1 MARYYKLID
10 AADSAETFNL
20 AHREDGRSVYKFYT
34 MYPGVKYSEH
44 ADDPLFLKMLTE
56 DAHKKIHYTDERKK
70 ALDACGARYEVTT
83 CKTCG
88 GRKRFLDVWL
98 VEVVE

>member
-20 AHREDGRSVYKFYT
+20 PYRSNGRNVYKFYT
-34 MYPGVKYSEH
+34 LYPGVKYSEH
-44 ADDPLFLKMLTE
+44 ADDDLFVKTLRE
-56 DAHKKIHYTDERKK
+56 DAHKKIPYTEERQK
-70 ALDACGARYEVTT
+70 ALDACGARYEVTK

-88 GRKRFLDVWL
+88 GMKRFLEAWL